1 MKIQRHYHIAE
12 ELQRS
17 EVAKSPHSYRRI
29 VHWVN
34 PDGTLGARLE
44 NPQWERFYCGKY
56 QPVGADESVRLER
69 EFIEALIKD
78 NQT

>member
-1 MKIQRHYHIAE
+1 MKIHRHYHVAE

-17 EVAKSPHSYRRI
+17 EVAKYPNSYRRI

-44 NPQWERFYCGKY
+44 NPQWERLYCGKY
-56 QPVGADESVRLER
+56 HTVMADESRELER
-69 EFIEALIKD
+69 EFITALIAD